1 MKYIVLGTTAFTKH
15 LAQAIIDSKETVSL
29 LITLND
35 NLLPDNSTNFEP
47 FCNKY
52 NIKLYKTSD
61 INKESTCELIKAEN
75 PDFIISSWPKILG
88 KNILEIPKYF
98 TVGTHPTFHLKK
110 QTPLHWTIALGIK
123 NTALSFFIMDEGI
136 DSGEILLQKLFVNNN
151 KPIRFL
157 LEKLNDTAY
166 AGMFELCQLLRT
178 NPLIKG
184 FIQNK
189 YNENI
194 WRKRNL
200 HDLILDPRFE
210 KSTFVNIVNSFSS
223 PYDGAILVTAI
234 NEIHR
239 IVSVKEQK
247 KSERQINWENREYGY
262 IFDIKDHEI
271 FLKIAETVLILKC
284 KKTLKSSQLKRGNK
298 IYPPSYYLDK
308 TNYLSNLL

>member
-1 MKYIVLGTTAFTKH
+1 
-15 LAQAIIDSKETVSL
+15 
-29 LITLND
+29 
-35 NLLPDNSTNFEP
+35 
-47 FCNKY
+47 
-52 NIKLYKTSD
+52 
-61 INKESTCELIKAEN
+61 
-75 PDFIISSWPKILG
+75 
-88 KNILEIPKYF
+88 
-98 TVGTHPTFHLKK
+98 
-110 QTPLHWTIALGIK
+110 
-123 NTALSFFIMDEGI
+123 MDEGI

-247 KSERQINWENREYGY
+247 NQNGKLIGRIGSMVIY
-262 IFDIKDHEI
+262 
-271 FLKIAETVLILKC
+271 LILKIM
-284 KKTLKSSQLKRGNK
+284 K
-298 IYPPSYYLDK
+298 YF
-308 TNYLSNLL
+308 